1 MTNKD
6 QIKRNP
12 RREQRRTELQRTSRT
27 WNVIILGSLGVAVI
41 VVVVFLVSMFTR
53 VGPLPG
59 ELAIED
65 EGRTVVPEGTTLTFR
80 HEPPSSGSHYGKGVD
95 AGFAANVVAPGYYL
109 NNLSRGWVVYL
120 YTCDTNC
127 TEIEDQLRGF
137 YKDAISADPLYGVRK
152 AVITKYEG
160 NLPAPILALAWGHE
174 MPLAAVDRDLML
186 KWYQRFV
193 NRGPISGP

>member
-1 MTNKD
+1 M
-6 QIKRNP
+6 
-12 RREQRRTELQRTSRT
+12 
-27 WNVIILGSLGVAVI
+27 
-41 VVVVFLVSMFTR
+41 
-53 VGPLPG
+53 
-59 ELAIED
+59 
-65 EGRTVVPEGTTLTFR
+65 
-80 HEPPSSGSHYGKGVD
+80 
-95 AGFAANVVAPGYYL
+95 APGYYL

-127 TEIEDQLRGF
+127 NRMEDQLRGF

-160 NLPAPILALAWGHE
+160 NLPAPILAPAWGHE